1 MDEPNNL
8 NISLTFGGGEVHICM
23 PALAVSVE
31 PSRVTGKVARVYTSL
46 NKPRA
51 GESPIEIAIFP
62 SPESFLEQFIDW
74 IRRYRAPTREQGE
87 QGGGGRAVKTW
98 ATA

>member
-1 MDEPNNL
+1 MTDPNNL
-8 NISLTFGGGEVHICM
+8 NISLTFGGGEVHISM
-23 PALAVSVE
+23 PALAVKVE
-31 PSRVTGKVARVYTSL
+31 PSRSKAKIARVYTSL

-74 IRRYRAPTREQGE
+74 IRRYRTPTREQGDQGD
-87 QGGGGRAVKTW
+87 QGGEVV
-98 ATA
+98 